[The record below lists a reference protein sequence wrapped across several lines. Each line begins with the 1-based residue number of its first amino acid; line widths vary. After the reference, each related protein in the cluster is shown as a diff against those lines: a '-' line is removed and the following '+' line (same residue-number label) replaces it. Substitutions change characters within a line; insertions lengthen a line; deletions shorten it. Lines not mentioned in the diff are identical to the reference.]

1 MKLDDALLH
10 GEKAKDAAPFV
21 RVEDDGDDWE
31 AGDKEGGAKND
42 DNEGSKASTKAGSAK
57 GGAKTSKTSKT
68 SKVEVDITGGVGVTE
83 DGTLV
88 LPDEV
93 DLDAALLL
101 DDAREAFHV
110 FDVDGSGTI
119 DHAEF
124 AKLVDV
130 LGIKLKPAAYGGDG
144 VADALATIDVD
155 GEACAAE
162 MG

>member
-1 MKLDDALLH
+1 VKLDDALLH

-119 DHAEF
+119 DHAGVRQ
-124 AKLVDV
+124 ARGRAWHQAQARGVRRRR
-130 LGIKLKPAAYGGDG
+130 GGG
-144 VADALATIDVD
+144 RV
-155 GEACAAE
+155 GHYRR
-162 MG
+162 GR